1 MNVDLLHNKIMEC
14 SVSHDFK
21 RSVEQSLVPL
31 LESEYG
37 DDIFGV
43 LMYEDHIAADPRSRG
58 YWYYPLTVFTTDG
71 ASIRWIR
78 WNVSDTTA
86 FKNGNPYAYKGSEPI
101 AFSLADEVPES
112 IAAMMEGKPYFYDA
126 NSIPVKVC
134 ANVQDMT
141 VLSGK
146 YSQGFLDEMSR
157 QLTEQIERVM
167 GVSDFASSTVE
178 LRFTIADRTYMEHTN
193 DNVTYRRLGITARGC
208 QPRDFWVKWTRL
220 DHDGAYT
227 AADDVS
233 FSNIMFEI
241 GEDVPRKIR
250 EKEYRHLA
258 LTEPDKYDAAM
269 SKRAATAWR
278 DIIKLALKRAEL
290 ARCAEEPAPVR
301 SPHIEPVAEP
311 QPAAPVFA
319 PVAESV
325 VEPVTESAADESIA
339 AAAETVIEDSAID
352 DASRQLMRVIGD
364 MPRAESDENDNN
376 DSSDDSYDDIVAMAM
391 AALNASAPKTE
402 AEQPIMA
409 SDDDGEFA
417 MSVEHEEYDEAGI
430 DEDAALADF
439 IYSASFAQADE
450 QPAADSEEDITN
462 TVTDNDTEISSDT
475 EEKTDEAEAVTETEA
490 EVEQPDEERIR
501 AELEERIRR
510 EMEEKAREQEKALRE
525 ESERLRRENERL
537 VAAARESEEQRRR
550 ERELAA
556 MREEEERLAR
566 ERRERETREEEMRR
580 RAALEEQQ
588 RRDAEERARFAEA
601 ARAAVEQQRR
611 IEAERAANEARARE
625 QAMRAERDRLL
636 REDEARRAEERRR
649 DEERRRAEEAKKA
662 VAPPPVEYMSKRAK
676 LIFGRSF
683 DPNILGRIKEI
694 VEETLVAKNKGDIHI
709 HIKAYPVDSYTIN
722 LDIMKIPVSEKNLLV
737 SIIKA
742 IGNSKIGVTKITV
755 E

>member
-1 MNVDLLHNKIMEC
+1 MNIDLLHNKIMEC

-21 RSVEQSLVPL
+21 RSVEQSLVPM

-37 DDIFGV
+37 DDIFGM

-78 WNVSDTTA
+78 WNVSDASA
-86 FKNGNPYAYKGSEPI
+86 FKNGNPYSYKGSEPI
-101 AFSLADEVPES
+101 TFSFVDEVPES
-112 IAAMMEGKPYFYDA
+112 IAAMMDGKAYFYDA

-134 ANVQDMT
+134 ASVQDMT

-167 GVSDFASSTVE
+167 GVGDFSSSTVE
-178 LRFTIADRTYMEHTN
+178 LRFTIADGTYMEHTN
-193 DNVTYRRLGITARGC
+193 ENVTYRRLGITARGC

-220 DHDGAYT
+220 DHEGAYT

-241 GEDVPRKIR
+241 GEEVPRKIR

-278 DIIKLALKRAEL
+278 EIIKLALKRAEL
-290 ARCAEEPAPVR
+290 TRYAQEPATARVTRTERTAEQPVV
-301 SPHIEPVAEP
+301 PVAEP
-311 QPAAPVFA
+311 KMTKAVTESMPTSDESMAD
-319 PVAESV
+319 VAESV
-325 VEPVTESAADESIA
+325 IENSNIDEASA
-339 AAAETVIEDSAID
+339 
-352 DASRQLMRVIGD
+352 QLMRVIGD
-364 MPRAESDENDNN
+364 MPRAEAVE
-376 DSSDDSYDDIVAMAM
+376 SDDNGNDDDGYDDIVAMAM

-402 AEQPIMA
+402 TEAEQPTMA
-409 SDDDGEFA
+409 SDEDGEFA
-417 MSVEHEEYDEAGI
+417 LSVEHEEDDVSSV

-439 IYSASFAQADE
+439 IYSASFADAEENTTAAYDE
-450 QPAADSEEDITN
+450 GDI
-462 TVTDNDTEISSDT
+462 VGSDIDSDT
-475 EEKTDEAEAVTETEA
+475 EENTADSDEQLAETKAK
-490 EVEQPDEERIR
+490 VEQSDEERIR
-501 AELEERIRR
+501 TELEERIRR

-566 ERRERETREEEMRR
+566 ERREKEAREEEQRR

-625 QAMRAERDRLL
+625 QAIRAERDRLL

-662 VAPPPVEYMSKRAK
+662 VVPPPVEYMSKRAK
-676 LIFGRSF
+676 LIFGRNF